1 MKFGCAL
8 FVVEDIEKSKAF
20 YKEVLGLRTVMDLGA
35 NATLKGGLSLQT
47 RKSYAEFIGRPEHEI
62 RFRGNDTEI
71 YFEEEDFDGFAQKL
85 GTIPGLQYVHP
96 VQEHSWGQRVVRFY
110 DPDHH
115 IIEVGEDIKTVCRRF
130 LDSGLTIEETAER
143 MDVPVKYV
151 KAYSRKR
158 GAASGQVVPKRAE
171 PS

>member
-8 FVVEDIEKSKAF
+8 LVVEDIEKSKAF
-20 YKEVLGLRTVMDLGA
+20 YKEVLGLRTIMDLGT

-62 RFRGNDTEI
+62 RFQGNDAEI

-85 GTIPGLQYVHP
+85 EAISGLQYVHP

-115 IIEVGEDIKTVCRRF
+115 IIEVGEDMKTVCRRF

-158 GAASGQVVPKRAE
+158 E
-171 PS
+171 TE